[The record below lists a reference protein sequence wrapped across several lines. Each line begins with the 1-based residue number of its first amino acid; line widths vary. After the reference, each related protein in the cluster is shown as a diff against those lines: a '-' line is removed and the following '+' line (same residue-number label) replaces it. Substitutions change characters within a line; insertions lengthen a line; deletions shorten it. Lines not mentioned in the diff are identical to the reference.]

1 MRVDEIQIE
10 EHTLDEVIDLIRGE
24 PGTHVVLEVQRGNT
38 LMPVIITRDVI
49 EVPVVVSTLVDDE
62 IGYIRVLTFESQ
74 RTVLQLKAQLQ
85 ALQDQGMTSLIL
97 DLRDNGGGYL
107 TQGLQTAD
115 LFLEEGE
122 IAFQRTP
129 ELTFRLA
136 TATPG
141 GFQGRM
147 AVLVNRY
154 SASAS
159 EIVAGALQIHGRA
172 TVIGEVTAGKG
183 VGQTLITLADGSE
196 MKVVSYEWLLP
207 DRSSLNAQGIQ
218 PDIVL
223 EDALLTPP
231 LTITGSGALP
241 GQKVQIVLDGSV
253 MATVEADAQGGF
265 QYLHV
270 KELPAEDFA
279 SEVLT
284 AAHVNPL
291 IDTVLQT
298 AIDVLTP
305 SPL

>member
-1 MRVDEIQIE
+1 
-10 EHTLDEVIDLIRGE
+10 
-24 PGTHVVLEVQRGNT
+24 
-38 LMPVIITRDVI
+38 MPVTITRDVI